1 MIEFDEEEYH
11 QIDFTDKSLQLI
23 ASLNGDETA
32 NKLLTSAVSITLSFQ
47 DMV

>member
-1 MIEFDEEEYH
+1 MIEFDEEELL

-23 ASLNGDETA
+23 AHLNGDETA
-32 NKLLTSAVSITLSFQ
+32 NKLLTSTVYITLPFQ